1 MEVWLLQCLDQFRY
15 LGMLVTD
22 VTIDARMQ
30 LQLEHT
36 IVVFYYPIAG

>member
-15 LGMLVTD
+15 LFVTDD